1 MSLFELTLQQFL
13 FPNDLPNDKANFR
26 FVVDLRYIAEKCRF
40 TTEHAVMP
48 SLDTF
53 WECDTGRKDA
63 PNYVRKHDGGNG
75 KPLPEFDFDD
85 KHKIDHWDRLI
96 LHVKGESL
104 HSIQFKV
111 IDVNRKDAWDKVKPF
126 LKGIVEAVIGK
137 IKGIIPESLPLSLP
151 ESLEELPTMC
161 NPFSLRSSPEVI
173 RSCSED
179 RANSKSVQRIQ
190 TEMGNRRNSR
200 SRATAQARKQ
210 KETTRSVSVCAE
222 DRRSETSALWR
233 FSASGFPSD
242 ADWRG

>member
-1 MSLFELTLQQFL
+1 MPLFELTLQQFQ
-13 FPNDLPNDKANFR
+13 FPRDLPNDKANFR
-26 FVVDLRYIAEKCRF
+26 FVVDLRYIDDEGRF

-75 KPLPEFDFDD
+75 NPLPEFDFDD

-96 LHVKGESL
+96 LHVKGKDL

-137 IKGIIPESLPLSLP
+137 IKGIVPKALPLSLP
-151 ESLEELPTMC
+151 ESLGGAADDVQSFLLKKLAGGDKVLFRGSCQFNDSAEDPNGDGNADPIKITGYGTGRKTKGFYVIG
-161 NPFSLRSSPEVI
+161 FSLF
-173 RSCSED
+173 
-179 RANSKSVQRIQ
+179 
-190 TEMGNRRNSR
+190 
-200 SRATAQARKQ
+200 RK
-210 KETTRSVSVCAE
+210 
-222 DRRSETSALWR
+222 
-233 FSASGFPSD
+233 
-242 ADWRG
+242 